1 MKGIVLAGGTG
12 SRLWPMTLAVSK
24 QLLPVYNKPMIY
36 YPISTLMLAGIRDI
50 LIITTPGD
58 STAFQ
63 KQLRDG
69 KLLGVNFSYAIQE
82 KPSGIAEA
90 LILGKEF
97 LKGDSVLLILGDNI
111 FHGAGLG
118 RELTATLPHDGA
130 HIFTYEVSN
139 PNDYGIISMNEK
151 GDPISIQE
159 KPQSSDSNMAVTGL
173 YFFDSLA
180 TEFARKLKPSTRG
193 ELEITSLIEEYLNI
207 GKLRVTPLSRGS
219 VWLDTGNPNA
229 MNDASNYVRV
239 IEERTGLMI
248 ACLEEIAWRNQWIG
262 EKEIMEGIK
271 LLNLTQKKY
280 LLDLLN
286 VQTS

>member
-1 MKGIVLAGGTG
+1 
-12 SRLWPMTLAVSK
+12 MTLAVSK

-63 KQLRDG
+63 KQLGDG

-118 RELTATLPHDGA
+118 RGLTATLPHDGA

-262 EKEIMEGIK
+262 EKEIMERIK